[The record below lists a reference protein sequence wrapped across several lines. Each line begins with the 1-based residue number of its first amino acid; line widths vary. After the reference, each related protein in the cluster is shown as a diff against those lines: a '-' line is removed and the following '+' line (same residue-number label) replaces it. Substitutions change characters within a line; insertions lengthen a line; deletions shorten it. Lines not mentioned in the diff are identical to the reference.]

1 MKDIHNHLIFGIDDG
16 SESIETSIK
25 ILNEMSNRGVTE
37 IVLTPHYIIGT
48 NYNCNNKNKKEK
60 LEELQKST
68 SIKLYLGNEV
78 FIDNNIL
85 ENIDNNNISTI
96 NNSKYLLVELPL
108 REKLDIAY
116 DILFNLRNK
125 GIVPIIAHPERY
137 HYIDLNTLVEYINL
151 GCILQGNITSL
162 LGKYGKSAKENLELL
177 IKKQMI
183 YVLGTDTH
191 HDCADLEK
199 CYEILDKLVNKE
211 LKEDLLSKN
220 FDKIINNQDIETYKI
235 LDTSTFFKKER
246 IKWNI

>member
-125 GIVPIIAHPERY
+125 GIVPKRY

-151 GCILQGNITSL
+151 GCLLQGNITSL

-183 YVLGTDTH
+183 CILGTDTH

-199 CYEILDKLVNKE
+199 AYEILDKLVNKK
-211 LKEDLLSKN
+211 LKEELLSKN
-220 FDKIINNQDIETYKI
+220 FDKIINNEDIEAYKI

>member
-96 NNSKYLLVELPL
+96 NNSKFSLALLP
-108 REKLDIAY
+108 Y
-116 DILFNLRNK
+116 F
-125 GIVPIIAHPERY
+125 P
-137 HYIDLNTLVEYINL
+137 
-151 GCILQGNITSL
+151 
-162 LGKYGKSAKENLELL
+162 KSDV
-177 IKKQMI
+177 I
-183 YVLGTDTH
+183 
-191 HDCADLEK
+191 
-199 CYEILDKLVNKE
+199 
-211 LKEDLLSKN
+211 
-220 FDKIINNQDIETYKI
+220 FP
-235 LDTSTFFKKER
+235 
-246 IKWNI
+246 

>member
-1 MKDIHNHLIFGIDDG
+1 MKSNLRKTKIVGTIGPASENRLQELFEAGLNVTRINYSHG
-16 SESIETSIK
+16 SWDEQSEKTET
-25 ILNEMSNRGVTE
+25 IL
-37 IVLTPHYIIGT
+37 
-48 NYNCNNKNKKEK
+48 K
-60 LEELQKST
+60 
-68 SIKLYLGNEV
+68 
-78 FIDNNIL
+78 
-85 ENIDNNNISTI
+85 
-96 NNSKYLLVELPL
+96 L

-151 GCILQGNITSL
+151 GCLLQGNITSL

-183 YVLGTDTH
+183 CILGTDTH

-199 CYEILDKLVNKE
+199 AYEILDKLVNKK
-211 LKEDLLSKN
+211 LKEELLSKN
-220 FDKIINNQDIETYKI
+220 FDKIINNEDIEAYKI

-246 IKWNI
+246 IK

>member
-151 GCILQGNITSL
+151 GCLLQGNITSL
-162 LGKYGKSAKENLELL
+162 LGKYGKSAKENLE
-177 IKKQMI
+177 MI
-183 YVLGTDTH
+183 CILGTDTH

-199 CYEILDKLVNKE
+199 AYEILDKLVNKK
-211 LKEDLLSKN
+211 LKEELLSKN
-220 FDKIINNQDIETYKI
+220 FDKIINNEDIEAYKI

-246 IKWNI
+246 IK